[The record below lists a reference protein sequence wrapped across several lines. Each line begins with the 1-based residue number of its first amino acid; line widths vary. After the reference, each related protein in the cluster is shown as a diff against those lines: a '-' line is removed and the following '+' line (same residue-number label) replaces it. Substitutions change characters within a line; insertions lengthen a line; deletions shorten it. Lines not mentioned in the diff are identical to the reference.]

1 MSLSRSR
8 NSRRIARKHEGILT
22 AAIEGVGRPSY
33 IAITLHN
40 EVGLLS
46 SPPVI
51 PVASRTKGERKVISY
66 ESAGERAFTAKKR
79 SVCALTSLL
88 TYSPTAPTSE
98 GKNEGAT

>member
-40 EVGLLS
+40 EVGLLL
-46 SPPVI
+46 P
-51 PVASRTKGERKVISY
+51 
-66 ESAGERAFTAKKR
+66 
-79 SVCALTSLL
+79 SLL
-88 TYSPTAPTSE
+88 LQLFRSRRERRESE
-98 GKNEGAT
+98 KSSHTNPPAKELLQLKRGPSAH